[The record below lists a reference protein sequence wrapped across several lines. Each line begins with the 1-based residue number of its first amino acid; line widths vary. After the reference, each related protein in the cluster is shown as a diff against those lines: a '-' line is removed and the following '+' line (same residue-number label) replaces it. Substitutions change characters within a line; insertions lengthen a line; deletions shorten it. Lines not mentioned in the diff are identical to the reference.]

1 MKADVSELKD
11 TLSSVR
17 DLMSPIVE
25 EIEGE
30 EEMRRLKEENDY
42 LDELQGDTKRSDEIE
57 EKHEKEIARAKSEAD
72 VYEAN
77 YKKKIEARCEEQLSR
92 GAERCRQDIAQYY
105 SRPRQQN
112 SCIDIRVIEII
123 LFRRLYRFLSIHTY
137 NQLKV
142 ILIRISMCNIS
153 I

>member
-1 MKADVSELKD
+1 MKADASELRD

-42 LDELQGDTKRSDEIE
+42 LDELQDDTRRSDEIE
-57 EKHEKEIARAKSEAD
+57 EKHEKEIAKAKSEAD
-72 VYEAN
+72 VYEAK

-92 GAERCRQDIAQYY
+92 GAERCRQDIAYM
-105 SRPRQQN
+105 
-112 SCIDIRVIEII
+112 
-123 LFRRLYRFLSIHTY
+123 
-137 NQLKV
+137 
-142 ILIRISMCNIS
+142 ILI
-153 I
+153 